1 MPKTNS
7 GEFFTFNSIIF
18 FSYFISWL
26 LTFEISKIQ
35 NSFGLPFDAEVAAL
49 IFLPHGIR
57 VLSICLM
64 GIKSIPILLLA
75 SWATGSY
82 YLSFTDAIILTSV
95 SIIALLISFPIL
107 KIPKNGL
114 GLKDISYLLIIKVA
128 VVTSITSSIL
138 NVIAKYF
145 LKKSLIEN
153 MAWILPAHVL
163 GDIVGSIICFYAIG
177 KIYTSLK
184 KVS

>member
-35 NSFGLPFDAEVAAL
+35 NSFGLPFDSKIAAL

-75 SWATGSY
+75 SLATGSY
-82 YLSFTDAIILTSV
+82 YLSFADAIILTSA

-114 GLKDISYLLIIKVA
+114 DLNNISYLFIIKVA
-128 VVTSITSSIL
+128 VVTSVISSIL

-145 LKKSLIEN
+145 LQESLIEN
-153 MAWILPAHVL
+153 MTWILPAHVL
-163 GDIVGSIICFYAIG
+163 GDIAGSIICFYAIG